1 MAEMCIKKHDEGNL
15 DPYLDVKRVKAGEV
29 VCIEE
34 DGHGWKAHERVLYEI
49 VKLPG
54 VPISKLTGFLT
65 PEPGDE
71 KTNRML
77 QRRAYRFDLAAYK
90 VSGKV
95 TLDLPTVLT
104 LQRAKSAIPDPN
116 IL

>member
-1 MAEMCIKKHDEGNL
+1 MAEMCIKKYDEGNR

-34 DGHGWKAHERVLYEI
+34 DGYGWKAHERSIYDI

-54 VPISKLTGFLT
+54 VPVTALSGFLS

-77 QRRAYRFDLAAYK
+77 QRRAFRFDVASWRAT
-90 VSGKV
+90 GKKSLNLV
-95 TLDLPTVLT
+95 DALT
-104 LQRAKSAIPDPN
+104 LQLSKPTIPDPN